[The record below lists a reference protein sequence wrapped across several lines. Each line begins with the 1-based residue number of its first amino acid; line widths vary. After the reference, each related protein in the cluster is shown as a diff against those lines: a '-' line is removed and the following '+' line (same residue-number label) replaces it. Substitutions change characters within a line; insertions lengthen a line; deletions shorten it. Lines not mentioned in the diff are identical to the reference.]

1 MNPSSPAEDV
11 DNPSP
16 HVPPGPKKDYSLK
29 DDQTFTISIPGRG
42 GKSES
47 TSRSNLLGLGGPVSG
62 GINKGSAVDGGT
74 VPLLPPPPTSSVPK
88 RR

>member
-16 HVPPGPKKDYSLK
+16 HIPPGPKKDYSLK
-29 DDQTFTISIPGRG
+29 DNQTFTISIPGRG

-47 TSRSNLLGLGGPVSG
+47 GSNLLGLGGQVSG
-62 GINKGSAVDGGT
+62 GLKGSTVDGT
-74 VPLLPPPPTSSVPK
+74 FPLLPPPPTSSVPK

>member
-1 MNPSSPAEDV
+1 MNPSSPAENV

-16 HVPPGPKKDYSLK
+16 HIPAGPKKDYSLR

-47 TSRSNLLGLGGPVSG
+47 GSNLLGLGGSVSG
-62 GINKGSAVDGGT
+62 LNKGTVDGGT
-74 VPLLPPPPTSSVPK
+74 VPLLPPPPSSVSK

>member
-16 HVPPGPKKDYSLK
+16 HIPPGPKKDYSLK
-29 DDQTFTISIPGRG
+29 DDQTFTISIPGRS

-47 TSRSNLLGLGGPVSG
+47 GSNLLGLGGPG
-62 GINKGSAVDGGT
+62 GSLNKGSAVDGGT

>member
-1 MNPSSPAEDV
+1 MNPSPAEDV

-16 HVPPGPKKDYSLK
+16 HIPPGPKKDYSLK

-47 TSRSNLLGLGGPVSG
+47 NSNLLGLGGSASG
-62 GINKGSAVDGGT
+62 GLKKGSSVDGA
-74 VPLLPPPPTSSVPK
+74 VPLLPPPPTSSVSK